1 MPSSKAVND
10 KTLPSVQELAKE
22 PLIAIPRHYVQ
33 AHQEPTALSDSFSL
47 PIVDMKN
54 LIIGEAKDLE
64 LENLHSICKTLG
76 IFQVVNHGVSS
87 LLVEKLKHDIEEFYK
102 LPVEEKFKVKPGD
115 VEGYGSTMIQSEHQK
130 ANWGDRFYM
139 ITNPLHR
146 RKPHLL
152 PELPISLRDTIESY
166 LSELQKLAMTIFG
179 LMAVALKIDKREIEE
194 MFEDG
199 MQAVR
204 MNYYPPCPQSE
215 LVTGFNPHSDA
226 TGITILLEINGVEGF
241 QIKKDGVWFPIKFLP
256 DAFVVN
262 VGDVFEI
269 FSNGIY
275 NSIEH
280 RAVVNAVKERI
291 SIAMFFNPKF
301 EAKVGPANNLINPH
315 NPPLFRT
322 VTMENYF
329 KDFFSRKLDGKSYLE
344 HMKLQNSEIYTN

>member
-1 MPSSKAVND
+1 MPSSEAVND

-115 VEGYGSTMIQSEHQK
+115 VEG
-130 ANWGDRFYM
+130 
-139 ITNPLHR
+139 
-146 RKPHLL
+146 
-152 PELPISLRDTIESY
+152 DTIESY

-262 VGDVFEI
+262 VGDVFEGKFI
-269 FSNGIY
+269 
-275 NSIEH
+275 
-280 RAVVNAVKERI
+280 VCRI
-291 SIAMFFNPKF
+291 
-301 EAKVGPANNLINPH
+301 
-315 NPPLFRT
+315 
-322 VTMENYF
+322 
-329 KDFFSRKLDGKSYLE
+329 
-344 HMKLQNSEIYTN
+344 